1 MRSSAAKIKL
11 TSVDDLFSS
20 EESRADASRERVVEI
35 PLAEMHPFKNHPF
48 KVLDDEKMLDTAES
62 IREHGVLVPAIVR
75 PREEGGYEIVA
86 GHRRHHAS
94 QIAGLDTMPAI
105 VRDMD
110 DDAATIIMV
119 DSNLQRES
127 ILPSER
133 AWAYRMKLEAVRRK
147 AGRPSKENAGQLAP
161 DFDNR
166 RSNVIVAEQ
175 AGESVKQLQRFIRL
189 TELIPPL
196 LDMVDERKIAFNPA
210 VELSYLKPEEQVELL
225 DAMDSEQA
233 TPSLSQAQ
241 RLKKFSQEGHL
252 SIDVMRAIMSEEK
265 KSELDRVT
273 LTSEKLHRYPAASRP
288 ARSGRKHSWQHSAS
302 LHRLYKQYP
311 LHSRHPSRYAGVLW
325 PVCVHPLQ

>member
-1 MRSSAAKIKL
+1 MKSSAKNIRL
-11 TSVDDLFSS
+11 TPVDDLFSTD
-20 EESRADASRERVVEI
+20 ESRADAQQERVVEL
-35 PLAEMHPFKNHPF
+35 PLAELHPFRNHPF
-48 KVLDDEKMLDTAES
+48 KVLDDEKMADTAQS

-105 VRDMD
+105 IRDLD

-119 DSNLQRES
+119 DSNLQRETL
-127 ILPSER
+127 LPSER
-133 AWAYRMKLEAVRRK
+133 AWAYKMKLDAMKRQGKRTDLTC
-147 AGRPSKENAGQLAP
+147 GQVGHKSEKSVM
-161 DFDNR
+161 R
-166 RSNVIVAEQ
+166 VADE
-175 AGESVKQLQRFIRL
+175 AGESVKQVQRFIRL

-210 VELSYLKPEEQVELL
+210 VELSYLKPEEQIELL

-241 RLKKFSQEGHL
+241 RLKKFSMEGHL

-265 KSELDRVT
+265 KGELDRIT
-273 LTSEKLHRYPAASRP
+273 LTGDKVNKYFPRSYTPQQKEQVILKLLEGWYRHRQQSQER
-288 ARSGRKHSWQHSAS
+288 
-302 LHRLYKQYP
+302 
-311 LHSRHPSRYAGVLW
+311 
-325 PVCVHPLQ
+325 

>member
-1 MRSSAAKIKL
+1 MKSSAKNIRL
-11 TSVDDLFSS
+11 TPVDDLFSTD
-20 EESRADASRERVVEI
+20 ESRADAQRERVVEL
-35 PLAEMHPFKNHPF
+35 PLAELHPFRNHPF
-48 KVLDDEKMLDTAES
+48 KVLDDEKMADTAQS

-105 VRDMD
+105 IRDLD

-147 AGRPSKENAGQLAP
+147 AGRPSKENAGQLDP

-210 VELSYLKPEEQVELL
+210 VELSYLKPEEQFELL

-241 RLKKFSQEGHL
+241 RLKKFSLEGHL

-265 KSELDRVT
+265 KGELDRIT
-273 LTSEKLHRYPAASRP
+273 LTGDKVNKYFPRSYTPQQKEQVILKLLEGWYRHRQQSQER
-288 ARSGRKHSWQHSAS
+288 
-302 LHRLYKQYP
+302 
-311 LHSRHPSRYAGVLW
+311 
-325 PVCVHPLQ
+325 